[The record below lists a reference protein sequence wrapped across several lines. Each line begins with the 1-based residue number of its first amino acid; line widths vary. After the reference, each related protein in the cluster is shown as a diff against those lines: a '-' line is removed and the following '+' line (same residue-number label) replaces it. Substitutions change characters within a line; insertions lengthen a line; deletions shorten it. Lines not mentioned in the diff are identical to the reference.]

1 MKALSME
8 QEELFKALQQYV
20 EKIAL
25 QPGAKLESETVLA
38 QKFSVSRYRIR
49 QVLERLRQMGILDRV
64 KRRGSVVKNV
74 DQMALSNNLSMQM
87 HVAGFNQD
95 EYNEARLVLEM
106 GIVPLVCKRQT
117 PALIGSLQ
125 DEINAIRSTSN
136 DALLADEHLKNFHI
150 ILIQGCGN
158 RVLQTLSSIVVKYFD
173 STHNLIANAPAD
185 YFLQAA
191 DELQEIVVAL
201 KMKNIRKTAQLLT
214 QYLKKHSEFNLKS

>member
-1 MKALSME
+1 
-8 QEELFKALQQYV
+8 
-20 EKIAL
+20 
-25 QPGAKLESETVLA
+25 
-38 QKFSVSRYRIR
+38 
-49 QVLERLRQMGILDRV
+49 MGILDRV

-173 STHNLIANAPAD
+173 STHNLIANAPAE

-191 DELQEIVVAL
+191 DELQAIVASL
-201 KMKNIRKTAQLLT
+201 KVKNVRKTAQLLT
-214 QYLKKHSEFNLKS
+214 QYLKKHSEFNLKA